1 MLSNIS
7 PIFCNLSAGLKK
19 LNWWTKL
26 EGRVRWEDTGR
37 KDALTT
43 NNP

>member
-7 PIFCNLSAGLKK
+7 PIFCNPLAGVKK
-19 LNWWTKL
+19 LSWWTKL
-26 EGRVRWEDTGR
+26 EGRVSREDIGR

-43 NNP
+43 NKP